1 MNSYQI
7 AFLVLIL
14 LPPVFSIVLDK
25 LSDRVKWVRWIEWSE
40 SIWKIY
46 IVEFELVVFLYVFN
60 LLGKI

>member
-25 LSDRVKWVRWIEWSE
+25 LSDRVKGVRWIEWSE

-46 IVEFELVVFLYVFN
+46 IVEFELVVFLYVFYI
-60 LLGKI
+60 LGKI

>member
-14 LPPVFSIVLDK
+14 LPPIFSIVLDK
-25 LSDRVKWVRWIEWSE
+25 LSDRVKGVRWIEWSE

-46 IVEFELVVFLYVFN
+46 IVEFEFVVFLYVFN

>member
-14 LPPVFSIVLDK
+14 LPPIFSIVIDK
-25 LSDRVKWVRWIEWSE
+25 LSDRVKGVRWIEWSE

-46 IVEFELVVFLYVFN
+46 IVEFEFVVFLYVFN

>member
-14 LPPVFSIVLDK
+14 LPPIFSIVLDK
-25 LSDRVKWVRWIEWSE
+25 LSDRVKGVRWIEWSE